1 MAKEEETLHTV
12 GEVCRKYG
20 ITRKTLFYY
29 DRVQLV
35 LPSERSGS
43 QNHKLY
49 SKEDLMRLEKVLRYR
64 NAGLTIEEIRNVQM
78 KEDHSGNK
86 EVIDYL
92 NEIKER
98 LIQDKKDKEEQIRE
112 IDVLIQEKKTE

>member
-12 GEVCRKYG
+12 GEVCRKYR